1 MTIPLTLI
9 RCLIS
14 QKVKMNTKTDNYH
27 IEVRGLSIEVI
38 RKDIK
43 HFYISVHP
51 PNGQVRVSAPLR
63 LDDDAVRMAIISR
76 LGWIRRK
83 QSAFMK
89 QERQSEREYVS
100 GESHYFAGRRYRLKV
115 IEQDRPPTVRLLNNT
130 RIGLV
135 VRPGTDRDKR
145 EAVLYEWYRE
155 HLRTQLSPLIAKWE
169 HKMGLSVNEVRIKK
183 MKTLWGSC
191 NIEAKRI
198 WLNLE
203 LAKKPKS
210 CLVYVLVHEMVHLL
224 ERHHNDRFRELMD
237 KFLPQWR
244 TYRDTL
250 NRAPLAHED
259 WGY

>member
-1 MTIPLTLI
+1 
-9 RCLIS
+9 
-14 QKVKMNTKTDNYH
+14 MNTKSNKTL
-27 IEVRGLSIEVI
+27 IEVSDLSIEIV

-43 HFYISVHP
+43 HFYIGVHP
-51 PNGQVRVSAPLR
+51 PNGQIRVSAPLR

-83 QSAFMK
+83 QASFVK
-89 QERQSEREYVS
+89 QQRQSQREYVS
-100 GESHYFAGRRYRLKV
+100 GESHYFAGKRYRLKV
-115 IEQDRPPTVRLLNNT
+115 TEQDCSPRVQLLNNT
-130 RIGLV
+130 RIGLM
-135 VRPGTDRDKR
+135 VRRGTDRDKR

-155 HLRTQLSPLIAKWE
+155 HLRAQLPPLLAKWQP
-169 HKMGLSVNEVRIKK
+169 KMGVSVNEARIKK

-210 CLVYVLVHEMVHLL
+210 CLVYVLVHEMTHLL

-237 KFLPQWR
+237 TFLPQWR
-244 TYRDTL
+244 TYRDEL
-250 NRAPLAHED
+250 NAAPLAHED
-259 WGY
+259 WRY